1 MSKIEE
7 NKLAHPE
14 WYVDPSSVSGD
25 VAAVL
30 SWKAK
35 QPFGLSLSGGAGT
48 IGDAWE
54 QAGTGMYYFA
64 HVKDAQQQVSD
75 YYALADRQR
84 ADGITPD
91 APFWTDA
98 PKAEKPAASF
108 GGS

>member
-1 MSKIEE
+1 MPTIAE
-7 NKLAHPE
+7 NRASHPE

-30 SWKAK
+30 AWKAK
-35 QPFGLSLSGGAGT
+35 QPWMAGGT
-48 IGDAWE
+48 IGEAWE
-54 QAGTGMYYFA
+54 KAGTGMYYLA

-98 PKAEKPAASF
+98 PKVEKPAASF